1 MIRAFLAAIG
11 VAVVVLVALLVVSGL
26 VSVPGMAAGLH
37 PRCNIDWPC
46 QAAVQP
52 SSKSHT
58 SRATAV
64 MPRRADRFRNVE
76 LGSPMYPPETQR
88 SFLAKGGDSKPRA
101 WCGWWMRHYLG
112 VKNPAGNLARWWAGY
127 GAKASG
133 PAVGTIVVWARGRRS
148 GHVGIITGQAGN
160 GQWVVKSGNDGNA
173 VRERVRSVSG
183 AIAFRWPA

>member
-1 MIRAFLAAIG
+1 MFRAVFLG
-11 VAVVVLVALLVVSGL
+11 ALALACAFVFSL
-26 VSVPGMAAGLH
+26 FFAVPGWSAGLH
-37 PRCNIDWPC
+37 SECNVTMPC
-46 QAAVQP
+46 AAP
-52 SSKSHT
+52 AAISKRD
-58 SRATAV
+58 RA
-64 MPRRADRFRNVE
+64 RISRADRFRNVE
-76 LGSPMYPPETQR
+76 FGAPMYPPETAR

>member
-1 MIRAFLAAIG
+1 MIRAIAAGLGLA
-11 VAVVVLVALLVVSGL
+11 VAALFVLLF
-26 VSVPGMAAGLH
+26 VSVPGWSAGLH
-37 PRCNIDWPC
+37 PECNVTMPC
-46 QAAVQP
+46 VAPAAAV
-52 SSKSHT
+52 T
-58 SRATAV
+58 ARDRARIA
-64 MPRRADRFRNVE
+64 RAERFRNVDF
-76 LGSPMYPPETQR
+76 GSPMYPPETAR

>member
-1 MIRAFLAAIG
+1 MIRAIAAGLGLA
-11 VAVVVLVALLVVSGL
+11 VAALFVLLFVSI
-26 VSVPGMAAGLH
+26 PGWTAGLH
-37 PRCNIDWPC
+37 PDCDVTMPC
-46 QAAVQP
+46 VAPAAAV
-52 SSKSHT
+52 SARD
-58 SRATAV
+58 RARIA
-64 MPRRADRFRNVE
+64 RAERFRNVDF
-76 LGSPMYPPETQR
+76 GSPLYPPETAR

-173 VRERVRSVSG
+173 VRERVRSMSG

>member
-1 MIRAFLAAIG
+1 MIRTFLAGLCLPAF
-11 VAVVVLVALLVVSGL
+11 ALFVLLF
-26 VSVPGMAAGLH
+26 VSVPGWTK
-37 PRCNIDWPC
+37 PICDNIDVMRPC
-46 QAAVQP
+46 APIFQAERV
-52 SSKSHT
+52 SK
-58 SRATAV
+58 REARRIARGQRIEQA
-64 MPRRADRFRNVE
+64 MPFGAAIV
-76 LGSPMYPPETQR
+76 PPETQR

>member
-1 MIRAFLAAIG
+1 MIRAIAAGLGLA
-11 VAVVVLVALLVVSGL
+11 VAALFVLLFVSI
-26 VSVPGMAAGLH
+26 PGWTAGLH
-37 PRCNIDWPC
+37 PDCNVTMPC
-46 QAAVQP
+46 VAPAAAVNARD
-52 SSKSHT
+52 
-58 SRATAV
+58 RARIA
-64 MPRRADRFRNVE
+64 RAERFRNVDF
-76 LGSPMYPPETQR
+76 GSPMYPPETAR

>member
-1 MIRAFLAAIG
+1 MIRAIAAGLGLA
-11 VAVVVLVALLVVSGL
+11 VAALFVLLF
-26 VSVPGMAAGLH
+26 VSVPGWTAGLH
-37 PRCNIDWPC
+37 PDCDVTMPC
-46 QAAVQP
+46 VAPAAAV
-52 SSKSHT
+52 SKRD
-58 SRATAV
+58 RARIA
-64 MPRRADRFRNVE
+64 RAERFRNVDF
-76 LGSPMYPPETQR
+76 GSPMYPPETAR

>member
-1 MIRAFLAAIG
+1 MFRAVFLG
-11 VAVVVLVALLVVSGL
+11 ALALACAFVFSL
-26 VSVPGMAAGLH
+26 FFAVPGWSAGLH
-37 PRCNIDWPC
+37 PECNVTMPC
-46 QAAVQP
+46 AVP
-52 SSKSHT
+52 AVAVSKRD
-58 SRATAV
+58 RARIA
-64 MPRRADRFRNVE
+64 RAERYRNVE
-76 LGSPMYPPETQR
+76 FGAPMYPPETAR

>member
-1 MIRAFLAAIG
+1 MFRAVFLG
-11 VAVVVLVALLVVSGL
+11 ALALACAFVFSL
-26 VSVPGMAAGLH
+26 FFAVPGWSAGLH
-37 PRCNIDWPC
+37 PECNVTMPC
-46 QAAVQP
+46 AVP
-52 SSKSHT
+52 AVAVSKRD
-58 SRATAV
+58 RARIA
-64 MPRRADRFRNVE
+64 RADRYRNVE
-76 LGSPMYPPETQR
+76 FGAPMYPPETAR